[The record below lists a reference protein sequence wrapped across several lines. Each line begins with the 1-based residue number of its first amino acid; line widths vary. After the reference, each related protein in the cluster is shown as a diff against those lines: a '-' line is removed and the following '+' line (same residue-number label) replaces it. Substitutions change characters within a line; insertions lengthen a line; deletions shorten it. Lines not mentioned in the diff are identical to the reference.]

1 MLRWDHK
8 FELGHAR
15 IDAEHKMFL
24 ELIVEFQE
32 SIARGDDR
40 QRQARILNEI
50 GKCAEFHF
58 VSEEN
63 LMTDCA
69 FPEREAHTRQHARLL
84 SELNDMGWRFRSNQA
99 EAQDVFEFLFQ
110 WFALHITSEDRKLVG
125 HLKPA

>member
-1 MLRWDHK
+1 MLRWDHQ

-32 SIARGDDR
+32 SITRGDDR
-40 QRQARILNEI
+40 QRQSRILNEI

-69 FPEREAHTRQHARLL
+69 FPEQEAHTRQHARLL
-84 SELNDMGWRFRSNQA
+84 SELNDMGWRFRSNQVEA
-99 EAQDVFEFLFQ
+99 EQVFEFLFQ

-125 HLKPA
+125 YLKSA